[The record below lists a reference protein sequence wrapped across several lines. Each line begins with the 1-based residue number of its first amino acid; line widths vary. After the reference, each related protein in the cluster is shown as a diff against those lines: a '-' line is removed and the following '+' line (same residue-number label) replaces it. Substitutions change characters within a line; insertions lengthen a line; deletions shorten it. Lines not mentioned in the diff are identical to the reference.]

1 MKNLFNAILRLLV
14 KIALRLY
21 FNKIRVSGKEHIPK
35 NRPVILVANHQN
47 ALIDPLLLAT
57 HTNLKPW
64 FLTRAAVFKNP
75 MVSKILHYIRML
87 PVYRVRDGFSTIQQN
102 QQTFEATFEVLK
114 KNGTVVIF
122 AEGSHSIVRNVRTLS
137 KGFTRMAFGLK
148 EKYPQLEP
156 LILPVALEFSAHK
169 KSGSLVRIDF
179 GKPIPVDMPPSK
191 SGLLTKKVQETLQS
205 MVVEIP
211 DEGYDENLQKILD
224 AGVDV
229 TSKNAVN
236 EFLDKGKIIESVDSP
251 SPIKNK
257 LMKVFHFPLYW
268 IWLSISPKIEDRVFE
283 STFKFLI
290 GFFLAPIYYLLLLI
304 LALESPLGSWALSFL
319 IMAWISLLWNK
330 NPQE

>member
-1 MKNLFNAILRLLV
+1 MKDLFNAVLRLLV

-21 FNKIRVSGKEHIPK
+21 FNKIKVSGKENIPK
-35 NRPVILVANHQN
+35 NHPVILVANHQN

-169 KSGSLVRIDF
+169 KSGSLVIIDF

-224 AGVDV
+224 AEVDV
-229 TSKNAVN
+229 TSKKAVS
-236 EFLDKGKIIESVDSP
+236 EFLGKGNIIESVDRP